1 MFPHNPVRNE
11 TRGKSAISA
20 WPLIKTAGEAKI
32 SGSFLQ
38 SKAPQTPPRI
48 LAGNSPEFSLYAP
61 MRKAPA
67 AEKFT
72 AFIHRLCLSV
82 SARRAGKRHRD
93 FSPREES
100 GSAGIFLR
108 GDSADLSFSGAA
120 GTGSAETFPCHR
132 GTAGKAKKLGKNRGK
147 CLQGK
152 PFFEVIYGKVGPH
165 AICGGANPARSG
177 RKQR

>member
-48 LAGNSPEFSLYAP
+48 LAGDSPEFSLYAP

-108 GDSADLSFSGAA
+108 GDSVDLSFSGAA
-120 GTGSAETFPCHR
+120 GTGSAETFPCLPR
-132 GTAGKAKKLGKNRGK
+132 DGGKSQKTWQK
-147 CLQGK
+147 QGK
-152 PFFEVIYGKVGPH
+152 MLARKAFF
-165 AICGGANPARSG
+165 
-177 RKQR
+177 

>member
-1 MFPHNPVRNE
+1 MKKYSGCSHKTAAASAAAVFCFRTIPSEMKRV
-11 TRGKSAISA
+11 KSPQYLHA
-20 WPLIKTAGEAKI
+20 PLIKTAGEAKI

-38 SKAPQTPPRI
+38 SKATQTPPRI
-48 LAGNSPEFSLYAP
+48 LAGDSPEFSLYAP

-108 GDSADLSFSGAA
+108 GDSADLSFSGTA
-120 GTGSAETFPCHR
+120 GTRSAETFPCLPR
-132 GTAGKAKKLGKNRGK
+132 DGGKSQKTWQK
-147 CLQGK
+147 QGK
-152 PFFEVIYGKVGPH
+152 MLARKAFF
-165 AICGGANPARSG
+165 
-177 RKQR
+177 

>member
-48 LAGNSPEFSLYAP
+48 LAGDSPEFSLYAP

-82 SARRAGKRHRD
+82 SARRIRFRRNFFARGLRRFKFFRRSRHRERGD
-93 FSPREES
+93 FPMPPAGRREKPKNLAKTGENACKES
-100 GSAGIFLR
+100 LFLR
-108 GDSADLSFSGAA
+108 LY
-120 GTGSAETFPCHR
+120 T
-132 GTAGKAKKLGKNRGK
+132 
-147 CLQGK
+147 
-152 PFFEVIYGKVGPH
+152 
-165 AICGGANPARSG
+165 ARSG
-177 RKQR
+177 PMQFAAARTPPDPEGSNGSDLPNVPWVA